1 MPLLCEP
8 GVEADDVIGTLA
20 KQATEQGHEVLVST
34 GDKDMAQLVNDHV
47 TLVNTMTDTKMD
59 FKGVME
65 KFGIAPHRIIEYLA
79 LIGDKSDN
87 IPGVPS
93 VGPKTAVKWL
103 TEYETLDELIHN
115 ADAIKGK
122 VGEKFRA
129 NLGQLPLY
137 VDLTTIRC
145 DLELQTSID
154 DLQIQEENTSE
165 LRKLYK
171 QLEFK
176 TWLKKLNETHGDI
189 ANDEG
194 GSTELNE
201 EESNTEEA
209 KSTYIEKPSYK
220 LILTKKDFNRWL
232 KRLQQASLI
241 AFDTETDSLDYMQ
254 ANVVGLSFAVK
265 VGEAAYV
272 PLEHNYPGAPV
283 QLDRNEVLKRLE
295 PILNSDKPK
304 IIGHN
309 LKYDRSV
316 LLNHGIQLDG
326 IRHDTMLESY
336 VCNSVAS
343 RHDLDT
349 LCEKH
354 LQHSNI
360 KFEDVAG
367 KGAKQITFDQ
377 VDVDIARDYAAEDA
391 DMVLRLHQEF
401 WSELVKKKK
410 QKELYETIELP
421 MLKVLSNIERN
432 GVLLDDKQLAKQG
445 KQLTKRINE
454 VEKEAF
460 ELADGEFNLSSPK
473 QIQEILFEKL
483 DIPVIRKRRR
493 VSHPLQKMFCRSW
506 Q

>member
-1 MPLLCEP
+1 M
-8 GVEADDVIGTLA
+8 IGTLA